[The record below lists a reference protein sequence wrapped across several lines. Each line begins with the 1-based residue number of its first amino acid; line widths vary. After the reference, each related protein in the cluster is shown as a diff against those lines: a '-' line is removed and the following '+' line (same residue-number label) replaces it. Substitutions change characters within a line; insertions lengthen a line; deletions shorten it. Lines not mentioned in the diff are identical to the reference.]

1 MTDRRGLPP
10 PSNPPPGPPALPS
23 GPAGDSHALLQAWER
38 DLHRYSDETRAHYR
52 DFFKRFLKW
61 IDARGL
67 SLADVTREDIRRYLD
82 EARGTCAPPTLKMY
96 LVAVRSFYRWAV
108 TQGAPADPTEGIPLP
123 RVPKNVHKRDRLTDP
138 EVIALLATCDETP
151 IGRRDR
157 AIICLM
163 FYCGLRSVSVHR
175 ADIGDLEEREGREVL
190 WSWGKARDGKDD
202 YNPLPVPAENA
213 LREWLAVRPG
223 STTGPLFTDLNK
235 GPAGRRMSKNAI
247 RTAVRLR
254 MRRIGIR
261 DPRKTPHSLRHAGA
275 SNAIEHG
282 ATLVQTQ
289 AMLHHQDPTTTM
301 IYVHQKNRLK
311 FPAEDLIVL
320 NNGAE
325 EKKE

>member
-1 MTDRRGLPP
+1 MAVSVLPTP
-10 PSNPPPGPPALPS
+10 LGP
-23 GPAGDSHALLQAWER
+23 
-38 DLHRYSDETRAHYR
+38 TN
-52 DFFKRFLKW
+52 
-61 IDARGL
+61 
-67 SLADVTREDIRRYLD
+67 
-82 EARGTCAPPTLKMY
+82 
-96 LVAVRSFYRWAV
+96 
-108 TQGAPADPTEGIPLP
+108 
-123 RVPKNVHKRDRLTDP
+123 KN
-138 EVIALLATCDETP
+138 TP

-163 FYCGLRSVSVHR
+163 FYCGLRSVSVHH

-261 DPRKTPHSLRHAGA
+261 
-275 SNAIEHG
+275 
-282 ATLVQTQ
+282 
-289 AMLHHQDPTTTM
+289 
-301 IYVHQKNRLK
+301 
-311 FPAEDLIVL
+311 F
-320 NNGAE
+320 
-325 EKKE
+325 